1 VAGDARRD
9 AKGGGAVIYLVLLVV
24 FAVGFV
30 AACLESSLKNW
41 EEESDD
47 PR

>member
-1 VAGDARRD
+1 MIQAAMQSDLLFWS
-9 AKGGGAVIYLVLLVV
+9 LVYLLVV
-24 FAVGFV
+24 FAAGFV

>member
-1 VAGDARRD
+1 
-9 AKGGGAVIYLVLLVV
+9 VIQAAMRSDLLFWSLLYLLVV
-24 FAVGFV
+24 FAVGFF

>member
-1 VAGDARRD
+1 MSDAEDVRAMEIA
-9 AKGGGAVIYLVLLVV
+9 AKLVLGVLVV
-24 FAVGFV
+24 FAVGFF
-30 AACLESSLKNW
+30 AACLESSLRNW

>member
-1 VAGDARRD
+1 MTQALMKSDLLF
-9 AKGGGAVIYLVLLVV
+9 YSLVYLLVV

-30 AACLESSLKNW
+30 AACLESSLRNW

>member
-1 VAGDARRD
+1 M
-9 AKGGGAVIYLVLLVV
+9 IYLVLLVV
-24 FAVGFV
+24 FVVAFV
-30 AACLESSLKNW
+30 TACLESSLRNW

>member
-1 VAGDARRD
+1 VTQALMQSDLLF
-9 AKGGGAVIYLVLLVV
+9 YSLVYLLVV

-30 AACLESSLKNW
+30 AACLESSVKQ
-41 EEESDD
+41 EEGDD

>member
-1 VAGDARRD
+1 M
-9 AKGGGAVIYLVLLVV
+9 IYLVLLVFV
-24 FAVGFV
+24 VGFV
-30 AACLESSLKNW
+30 AACLESSLRNW

>member
-1 VAGDARRD
+1 MRALMRSDLLFWSLL
-9 AKGGGAVIYLVLLVV
+9 YLLVV

-30 AACLESSLKNW
+30 AACLESSFKN
-41 EEESDD
+41 EESDD

>member
-1 VAGDARRD
+1 M
-9 AKGGGAVIYLVLLVV
+9 IYLVLLVV
-24 FAVGFV
+24 FCVGFM
-30 AACLESSLKNW
+30 AACMESSLRNW

>member
-1 VAGDARRD
+1 MIQAAMQSDLLF
-9 AKGGGAVIYLVLLVV
+9 YSLVYLLVV
-24 FAVGFV
+24 FAAGFV
-30 AACLESSLKNW
+30 AACLESSLRNW

>member
-1 VAGDARRD
+1 MAGDGRRD
-9 AKGGGAVIYLVLLVV
+9 AKGGGVMIYLVLLVV
-24 FAVGFV
+24 FVVGFA
-30 AACLESSLKNW
+30 AACLESSLRNW

>member
-1 VAGDARRD
+1 
-9 AKGGGAVIYLVLLVV
+9 VIQAAMQSDLLFYSLVYLLVV

-30 AACLESSLKNW
+30 AACLESSLRNW